1 MGRLGA
7 VIAMT
12 LVVLLCL
19 LIAGAVALYV
29 GYTRRG
35 QSVPHAPWLGD
46 AMRRGVDALP
56 TIGNQAEA
64 PEVERLDES
73 DHKLT

>member
-1 MGRLGA
+1 M
-7 VIAMT
+7 AMS
-12 LVVLLCL
+12 LVVLVCL

-35 QSVPHAPWLGD
+35 QAVPHAPWLGR
-46 AMRRGVDALP
+46 AMSRGVAVLP

-64 PEVERLDES
+64 PGAERLDDSVLGEE
-73 DHKLT
+73 HKVT

>member
-1 MGRLGA
+1 MS
-7 VIAMT
+7 
-12 LVVLLCL
+12 LVVLVCL

-35 QSVPHAPWLGD
+35 ESVPHVPWLGD
-46 AMRRGVDALP
+46 AMRRGVEALP

-64 PEVERLDES
+64 PRAEQLGED
-73 DHKLT
+73 DHLIR

>member
-1 MGRLGA
+1 MS
-7 VIAMT
+7 
-12 LVVLLCL
+12 LVVLVCL

-35 QSVPHAPWLGD
+35 ESVPHAPWLGD

-56 TIGNQAEA
+56 TIGNQGGA
-64 PEVERLDES
+64 PEAEHLTES
-73 DHKLT
+73 DHIIR